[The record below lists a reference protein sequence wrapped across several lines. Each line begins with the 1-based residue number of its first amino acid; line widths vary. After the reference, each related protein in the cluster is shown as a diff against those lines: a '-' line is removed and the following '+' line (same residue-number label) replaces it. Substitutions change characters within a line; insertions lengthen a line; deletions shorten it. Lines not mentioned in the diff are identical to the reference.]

1 MSSPDPQHSL
11 RLIARRLLHRI
22 TTLILIPTAVFL
34 SISLTNAALGRVPNI
49 IIVLVDDM
57 GYSDLGCYGSEI
69 QTPHLDALAADGLR
83 FSAFYNT
90 GRCCPT
96 RASLLTGL
104 YPHQTGVGKMTFEE
118 NRPGYRG
125 FLQPNCVT
133 IAEVLRDR
141 GYQTGMVGKWH
152 LSQTRM
158 GPRHMRNL
166 NNQIILPQ
174 FADPAT
180 YPVGRGF
187 DSHYGI
193 IWGVINHFD
202 PFTLV
207 RNTTPIQ
214 DVPEDYYATDAFTEE
229 AVKQIEQYA
238 TTDAPFFLYVAYTAP
253 HWPLHAREEDIARY
267 ADTYQAGWQS
277 VRKARHQK
285 QVAMKL
291 FGDQPAPLS
300 PRHDAHAAWDDEAK
314 QDWEMRA
321 MAVHAAMIDRVD
333 HGVGE
338 IVKSLKNTGQFDNTL
353 VLFLSDNGA
362 SPERPGVPGFDRY
375 SETRDGKQV
384 TYFGAG
390 KPRAML
396 PGGELT
402 CAGIGARW
410 ANVANTPFRYWK
422 GNQHEGGIRTPLIVH
437 WPQGLATSPGT
448 ITQQDGHVIDIAAT
462 CFDAAG
468 APYPNTYRGHAIT
481 PLEGK
486 SLMPIFNNKQRA
498 PHPQIFFEHYGHKA
512 LREGPLKLVADEK
525 GPWKL
530 YDLST
535 DKAEMHDLADTK
547 PEIVER
553 LAKDWKLW
561 AERTHATDPPV
572 SPKATDSAMHL
583 KDAHDER

>member
-1 MSSPDPQHSL
+1 MKGRFDSPNAKLPMPV
-11 RLIARRLLHRI
+11 ARLL
-22 TTLILIPTAVFL
+22 TVLALL
-34 SISLTNAALGRVPNI
+34 SLATPVRAREEPPNI
-49 IIVLVDDM
+49 LIVLVDDM

-238 TTDAPFFLYVAYTAP
+238 TTDAPFFLYVA
-253 HWPLHAREEDIARY
+253 L
-267 ADTYQAGWQS
+267 
-277 VRKARHQK
+277 RKK
-285 QVAMKL
+285 
-291 FGDQPAPLS
+291 
-300 PRHDAHAAWDDEAK
+300 
-314 QDWEMRA
+314 
-321 MAVHAAMIDRVD
+321 
-333 HGVGE
+333 
-338 IVKSLKNTGQFDNTL
+338 
-353 VLFLSDNGA
+353 
-362 SPERPGVPGFDRY
+362 
-375 SETRDGKQV
+375 
-384 TYFGAG
+384 
-390 KPRAML
+390 
-396 PGGELT
+396 
-402 CAGIGARW
+402 
-410 ANVANTPFRYWK
+410 
-422 GNQHEGGIRTPLIVH
+422 
-437 WPQGLATSPGT
+437 
-448 ITQQDGHVIDIAAT
+448 
-462 CFDAAG
+462 
-468 APYPNTYRGHAIT
+468 
-481 PLEGK
+481 
-486 SLMPIFNNKQRA
+486 
-498 PHPQIFFEHYGHKA
+498 
-512 LREGPLKLVADEK
+512 
-525 GPWKL
+525 
-530 YDLST
+530 
-535 DKAEMHDLADTK
+535 
-547 PEIVER
+547 
-553 LAKDWKLW
+553 
-561 AERTHATDPPV
+561 
-572 SPKATDSAMHL
+572 
-583 KDAHDER
+583 